1 MFGEGRYFTYVAA
14 FGAFTDVSYE
24 TPQQSKQA
32 LGHLAYLLEGMNR
45 LPKLPHYRARVELDG
60 EAVEGDYIFGGVT
73 NSTSVAG
80 LVKLDPE
87 LVALDDGLF
96 EVALVKYP
104 ATLAD
109 LNALVSQAVSK
120 NYKGEMLSITKA
132 RRVRFTFPDPVPFTR
147 DGEPW
152 LGILKLNYKNGYT
165 HYTETVEGA
174 PVNSIIQQRACLPTQ
189 SGKVEEGALVDLTDY
204 SMRLLEKKYDID
216 GHKEFYLSTV
226 VFQYTTAQP
235 EKKKLQAIQEAAV
248 QAVQENYAETPHVE
262 AQVAMMIANQAA
274 DNDNQVSI
282 QQVRQQ
288 LEEEYP
294 LAAVPFDDYVE
305 KSDVIDSAA
314 QPVTVTP
321 ARIRRMESRSLR
333 TANGIEVKI
342 PTELLNAESEVE
354 FLHADDGSISLL
366 IKNVIL

>member
-1 MFGEGRYFTYVAA
+1 MKKLFFIINPVAGRGMYKQGLGEALYTLYSAGYEPTLRFTSRAGEAVELAQLSAGYDLVCCLGGDGTLSEVTSGLMALKPEQRPPIGYFPLGTANDVATTLKLPKNDPAAVARRIAEGSPMAWDVGVFGGDRYFTYVAA

-147 DGEPW
+147 DGEP
-152 LGILKLNYKNGYT
+152 GGVHSDVTIEN
-165 HYTETVEGA
+165 A
-174 PVNSIIQQRACLPTQ
+174 R
-189 SGKVEEGALVDLTDY
+189 
-204 SMRLLEKKYDID
+204 
-216 GHKEFYLSTV
+216 
-226 VFQYTTAQP
+226 
-235 EKKKLQAIQEAAV
+235 AAV
-248 QAVQENYAETPHVE
+248 
-262 AQVAMMIANQAA
+262 
-274 DNDNQVSI
+274 
-282 QQVRQQ
+282 
-288 LEEEYP
+288 
-294 LAAVPFDDYVE
+294 
-305 KSDVIDSAA
+305 
-314 QPVTVTP
+314 
-321 ARIRRMESRSLR
+321 RI
-333 TANGIEVKI
+333 V
-342 PTELLNAESEVE
+342 V
-354 FLHADDGSISLL
+354 
-366 IKNVIL
+366 